1 MKTQFDR
8 GYYQKYY
15 LDSRTAAVSAEE
27 MRARAL
33 LIAAYCDHVG
43 LPVKRILDAGCGI
56 GLLRAPLLRALPRAK
71 YTGLEVSE
79 YMCERHGWVQG
90 TIADYRPRTPF
101 DLVICYDVMQYLDDR
116 DATRALA
123 NFARLC
129 RGVLFFSAL
138 TVYDWKHNAD
148 RKRTDPD
155 VHSRSGE
162 WYRERLRR
170 KFRHI
175 GAGFWIRRGAPLI
188 TWELESADS

>member
-1 MKTQFDR
+1 MNSRFDR
-8 GYYQKYY
+8 GYYEKYY
-15 LDSRTAAVSAEE
+15 LDSKTAAVSGEE

-43 LPVKRILDAGCGI
+43 LPVRRILDAGCGI
-56 GLLRAPLLRALPRAK
+56 GLLRAPLLRALPRAR

-79 YMCERHGWVQG
+79 YMCGQYGWVQG
-90 TIADYRPRTPF
+90 TIADYRPRAPF

-116 DATRALA
+116 EATRALA

-138 TVYDWKHNAD
+138 TTYDWKHNAD
-148 RKRTDPD
+148 RKRTDPE
-155 VHSRSGE
+155 VHYRSGE

-170 KFRHI
+170 KFRHV
-175 GAGFWIRRGAPLI
+175 GAGFWIRRGAPLV
-188 TWELESADS
+188 TWELESAD